1 MTNFLLGKKQTFASS
16 SCTVQPIIMDE
27 SSSPPPMNLKS
38 LKPKEQVQHQSAV
51 NSSHGKSSFI
61 LPNSGIDKLLECP
74 VCRNTMFPPIQQC
87 PSGHT
92 LCFSCKNK
100 VNKCPICRKEI
111 GQIRCLALEKLA
123 ASLQLPCS
131 YHHLGCTEMIPYY
144 SKLQHKTHC
153 VYRPYACPHPG
164 SDCPFTGDIH
174 ELMSHLK
181 QCHKLDLQAGSTFN
195 HRYVK
200 QDPHSVDNCSWTL
213 TLFNCFDR
221 YFCLHFEA
229 FVIGCEPVYMAF
241 IRFIGEESEA
251 RKFNYCLEI
260 GGHGRKMKWQ
270 GVPRS
275 IRTHHR
281 MVRDSYDGL
290 IVHRNLALYF
300 SGNDQKVLKLRVFG
314 RIWKETWGI

>member
-1 MTNFLLGKKQTFASS
+1 MSH
-16 SCTVQPIIMDE
+16 
-27 SSSPPPMNLKS
+27 PPPLVENNGPMLDFTLAELKS
-38 LKPKEQVQHQSAV
+38 LGVKQRF
-51 NSSHGKSSFI
+51 SFGDQQYNEFI
-61 LPNSGIDKLLECP
+61 AIALDANRIVGIYPEIKDP
-74 VCRNTMFPPIQQC
+74 VFINLRC

-123 ASLQLPCS
+123 ASFHLPSS
-131 YHHLGCTEMIPYY
+131 YHHLGCIEMMPDY

-153 VYRPYACPHPG
+153 VYQPYACPHPG

-213 TLFNCFDR
+213 LYST
-221 YFCLHFEA
+221 A
-229 FVIGCEPVYMAF
+229 STATSAF
-241 IRFIGEESEA
+241 ITKR
-251 RKFNYCLEI
+251 L
-260 GGHGRKMKWQ
+260 
-270 GVPRS
+270 
-275 IRTHHR
+275 
-281 MVRDSYDGL
+281 
-290 IVHRNLALYF
+290 
-300 SGNDQKVLKLRVFG
+300 
-314 RIWKETWGI
+314 